1 MKKTFLGLLASFIA
15 VFGTVLS
22 QYPWDP
28 WRWFT
33 VFRPYARTSR
43 LRRWM
48 FDGRPQRPQIRHQ
61 N

>member
-1 MKKTFLGLLASFIA
+1 MKKTLHGLLASFIT

-22 QYPWDP
+22 LYPWDV
-28 WRWFT
+28 WRWMP
-33 VFRPYARTSR
+33 VFRPHARTSR

-48 FDGRPQRPQIRHQ
+48 IDGRPRRPQIPLQ

>member
-1 MKKTFLGLLASFIA
+1 MKKTLWGLLASFTA
-15 VFGTVLS
+15 VFGTLCS
-22 QYPWDP
+22 LYPWDVWTMP
-28 WRWFT
+28 

-48 FDGRPQRPQIRHQ
+48 FNGRPQRSQIHHQ

>member
-1 MKKTFLGLLASFIA
+1 MRETFWSLLASIIA
-15 VFGTVLS
+15 VFGTLCC
-22 QYPWDP
+22 QYPWDV
-28 WRWFT
+28 WRMP

-48 FDGRPQRPQIRHQ
+48 FNYHPQSSQFRHS